1 MGRVMTMKCDKCIH
15 KSVCWMRKQATVDVL
30 EKMEQCCCYVEV
42 DDPDEFIVKGD
53 IDDIKH
59 HPVIKAFKVEYTH
72 VVYTP
77 DIQVKAIPIKSH
89 TLCEKCFY
97 HWEEHCMK
105 RQNKI
110 CIGCPL
116 DNPNET
122 VCECS
127 KISHGKPCRNFK
139 RKESGA
145 DNGK

>member
-1 MGRVMTMKCDKCIH
+1 MTMKCDKCIH
-15 KSVCWMRKQATVDVL
+15 KPVCRFDVF
-30 EKMEQCCCYVEV
+30 EKIEQCCCYVEV

-77 DIQVKAIPIKSH
+77 DIQVKAIPIKSQ
-89 TLCEKCFY
+89 TLCEKCYFFVFG
-97 HWEEHCMK
+97 EHCTK
-105 RQNKI
+105 THCK
-110 CIGCPL
+110 
-116 DNPNET
+116 
-122 VCECS
+122 VCENHSGSQCHCTE
-127 KISHGKPCRNFK
+127 IVMGEPFRHFK